1 MFHQI
6 FVVYFRSPVRPLPS
20 PLTTPIQPN
29 TPSIRQ
35 PPVPRVRSRPQAQ
48 PQQPPPT
55 YQQSRIPQR
64 NSLSRLH
71 NQQMIHGLNNT
82 ISGASSSTDVS
93 LNRLEEEEEENSV
106 DEEVSEEQRVGDEQ
120 QQNQHQQDQG
130 GIEVDGRLRALLNL
144 LNASR

>member
-1 MFHQI
+1 
-6 FVVYFRSPVRPLPS
+6 
-20 PLTTPIQPN
+20 
-29 TPSIRQ
+29 
-35 PPVPRVRSRPQAQ
+35 
-48 PQQPPPT
+48 
-55 YQQSRIPQR
+55 
-64 NSLSRLH
+64 
-71 NQQMIHGLNNT
+71 MIHGLNNT
-82 ISGASSSTDVS
+82 ISGASSSTDAS